1 MSYSIE
7 KPANVF
13 IKNTPKDCFI
23 VDVRT
28 AAEVKAK
35 SLPGA
40 IHLPLQNL
48 TVEALQQAI
57 NQQTVTPDKILL
69 LCHSGRRA
77 ETAAK
82 QLDGQV
88 LRAASKRLKSSMV
101 TGCSR
106 KVVQYR

>member
-88 LRAASKRLKSSMV
+88 SQSL
-101 TGCSR
+101 
-106 KVVQYR
+106 VVIEGGIQAQW